1 MLESEPPMLL
11 WSFGEASWTRLWVAK
26 ACYKLYVSH
35 SISYPSFNLFH
46 RTITRQ
52 NWQLNSKL
60 FLGPNAWGD
69 EVFAISVKNTL
80 QHSLQKLS
88 GNKVVSITPNPKSY
102 WVSPWR
108 WLLRY
113 CTVMFEMLSSLRHNE
128 TCFVEGNRRSVQ
140 RRRLKCARAARS
152 FFFFQESPSQVE
164 QVLGPLHP
172 FGLSSTTFLKIK
184 IINSR
189 LIH

>member
-26 ACYKLYVSH
+26 ACYKLFVSH
-35 SISYPSFNLFH
+35 SSFNLFH
-46 RTITRQ
+46 RTITKQ
-52 NWQLNSKL
+52 NWRLNSKL

-88 GNKVVSITPNPKSY
+88 GNKVVSITPKPKSY

-108 WLLRY
+108 WLLQY
-113 CTVMFEMLSSLRHNE
+113 CTVMFEMLSSLKHNE

-140 RRRLKCARAARS
+140 RRRLKCARAAS
-152 FFFFQESPSQVE
+152 FSSKNPRVE
-164 QVLGPLHP
+164 QSMSG
-172 FGLSSTTFLKIK
+172 
-184 IINSR
+184 
-189 LIH
+189 